1 MQAIFDNL
9 IQILIKSYIL
19 HLVKVL
25 LGKVTCRQ
33 LVQKHISQLN
43 KFIIKQLKLKDKN
56 IWQTVKI
63 VLMVTTIIIMSLN
76 NHHNNF

>member
-9 IQILIKSYIL
+9 IQILIKNYIL

-25 LGKVTCRQ
+25 LGKVTCQQ
-33 LVQKHISQLN
+33 LVQKHINQLN

-63 VLMVTTIIIMSLN
+63 ALMVITIIIMSLN